1 MEDKCRIW
9 IGLYPVVWTYGE
21 GCAVDVMNHLIE
33 RGIKEHNLNVVEPDK
48 RKYPKCRQV
57 VVQNHKI
64 DEIRRLLEN
73 GEFDMV
79 SDLKELIS
87 GPHHT
92 IFSL

>member
-1 MEDKCRIW
+1 MKETSNIW
-9 IGLYPVVWTYGE
+9 IGLYPVVWTNGE

-33 RGIKEHNLNVVEPDK
+33 QGIKEQNLNVVEPDQ

-57 VVQNHKI
+57 VVQNQKI
-64 DEIRRLLEN
+64 DDIRRLLKS

-87 GPHHT
+87 SSH
-92 IFSL
+92 